1 LQESMC
7 CLLVKQG
14 QVRDPV
20 IVALNKLLPFVYLLP
35 AVLRVDIA
43 A

>member
-1 LQESMC
+1 MC

-20 IVALNKLLPFVYLLP
+20 TVTLHKLLPCVYLLALSP
-35 AVLRVDIA
+35 AVLLVDNA